1 MFAYQDSVC
10 LFTVFV
16 RLQLLSVLVHVQYSC
31 VCVDM
36 RCDEVALYVARFW

>member
-16 RLQLLSVLVHVQYSC
+16 RLQLLSVQCTCTFAVLMCMCGYE
-31 VCVDM
+31 M
-36 RCDEVALYVARFW
+36 